1 MILEKE
7 IEKIINGESHDPFKV
22 LGIHPVNKDGKKII
36 VIRVYHPWAS
46 EAFIIKDGKSYKM
59 EKIKEGFFICEF
71 LEEKKVFPYK
81 VLIIPYHGEKFEY
94 DDPYRFLP
102 VISDYDKY
110 LFNEGNHKKIYE
122 KLGAHLIEHQ
132 GVKGCHFAV
141 WAPNAKRVSVVSD
154 FNAWDGRIHQMRVLG
169 SSGIWE
175 IFIPGVSGGEK
186 YKYEIK
192 IKEGYL
198 LIKSD
203 PFAFYTELRP
213 KTASIVYSLENFNW
227 EDEDYLKKRAN
238 ENPIKKPISIYEVHL
253 GSFKRVVEEGNRF
266 LSYKEAIECLIPY
279 VKEMGFTHIEFLP
292 LAEHSLDESWGYQV
306 TGYFS
311 LTSRYG
317 KPEDFMEFVNE
328 AHKEGI
334 GIILDWVPGHFPTD
348 GHGLSGFDGTALYE
362 HKDPRKGYHPDW
374 KTAIFNYGRN
384 EVSNFLLANAL
395 FWFDKYHIDGLRVD
409 AVASMLYL
417 DYSRKEGEW
426 IPNIYGGREN
436 LEAISFLR
444 KVNEFAHGNFPGIMM
459 IAEES
464 TAFPMVS
471 KPTYLGGLG
480 FTFKWNMGWMHDT
493 LRYFSKDPIYRK
505 YHHNDLT
512 FSLLYA
518 FSENFILP
526 LSHDEVVHGKGSLIS
541 RMPGDWWQKFANLRL
556 LYFYLFTHP
565 GKKLLFMGQ
574 EFGQFDEWNE
584 KKSIDWHLLAY
595 PTHRGIQKLIKD
607 LNSIYVKEKPLWEL
621 DNTYEGFEWICH
633 EDIENSVISY
643 LRKDS
648 EGNFL
653 VCVLNF
659 TPVVRENYRIGV
671 PKLCFYKEILNTD
684 SEIYFGSN
692 QGNLGGVKAENIPW
706 HLHPCSISLK
716 LPPLAGLLLKP
727 ENS

>member
-1 MILEKE
+1 MNIEKE

-22 LGIHPVNKDGKKII
+22 LGCHPINKDGKRAVI
-36 VIRVYHPWAS
+36 IRVYHPWAKD
-46 EAFIIKDGKSYKM
+46 AFIIKDNQKIKM
-59 EKIKEGFFICEF
+59 EKIKEGFFILEF
-71 LEEKKVFPYK
+71 LDEKKVFPYR
-81 VLIIPYHGEKFEY
+81 VFIIPYFGNPFEY

-102 VISDYDKY
+102 VISDYDKH

-122 KLGAHLIEHQ
+122 KLGSHLIEHQ
-132 GVKGCHFAV
+132 GAFGCHFAV
-141 WAPNAKRVSVVSD
+141 WAPNAKRVSVISD

-175 IFIPGVSGGEK
+175 IFIPNVCEGEK

-192 IKEGYL
+192 IKEGHL

-203 PFAFYTELRP
+203 PYGFYTEKRP
-213 KTASIVYSLENFNW
+213 KTASIVYSLDGFMW
-227 EDEDYLKKRAN
+227 EDDEYLKNRAN
-238 ENPIKKPISIYEVHL
+238 KNPIKEPISIYEVHL
-253 GSFKRVVEEGNRF
+253 GSFKRIVEEGNRF
-266 LSYKEAIECLIPY
+266 ITYMEGIKHLISY

-311 LTSRYG
+311 PTSRYG
-317 KPEDFMEFVNE
+317 TPKELMEFVNE
-328 AHKEGI
+328 AHKNGI

-362 HKDPRKGYHPDW
+362 HKDPKKGYHPDW
-374 KTAIFNYGRN
+374 KTSIFNFGRN
-384 EVSNFLLANAL
+384 EVRNFLISNAL
-395 FWFDKYHIDGLRVD
+395 YWFDKYHIDGLRVD

-436 LEAISFLR
+436 LEAIDFLK
-444 KVNEFAHGNFPGIMM
+444 KVNEIAHNDFPGIMM
-459 IAEES
+459 VAEES
-464 TAFPMVS
+464 TAYPMVS

-480 FTFKWNMGWMHDT
+480 FTFKWNMGWMNDT
-493 LRYFSKDPIYRK
+493 LRYFSKDPIFRK

-526 LSHDEVVHGKGSLIS
+526 LSHDEVVHGKGSLIG

-556 LYFYLFTHP
+556 LFLYLYTHP
-565 GKKLLFMGQ
+565 GKKLLFMGG
-574 EFGQFDEWNE
+574 EFGQFDEWSE
-584 KKSIDWHLLAY
+584 KKSIDWHLLEY
-595 PTHRGIQKLIKD
+595 PTHRGVQKLVKD
-607 LNSIYVKEKPLWEL
+607 LNNLYKNERSLWIN
-621 DNTYEGFEWICH
+621 DTSFDGFQWICH
-633 EDIENSVISY
+633 QDIENSVISY
-643 LRKDS
+643 LMKDDR
-648 EGNFL
+648 GNFL
-653 VCVLNF
+653 VIVLNF

-671 PKLCFYKEILNTD
+671 PALGFYKEIINTD

-692 QGNLGGVKAENIPW
+692 VGNAGGVWAENIPW
-706 HLHPCSISLK
+706 HFFPYSISIK
-716 LPPLAGLLLKP
+716 VPPLSGIIFKI
-727 ENS
+727 SQ

>member
-1 MILEKE
+1 MNIEKE

-22 LGIHPVNKDGKKII
+22 LGCHPVNKDGKRII
-36 VIRVYHPWAS
+36 IIRVYHPWAK
-46 EAFIIKDGKSYKM
+46 EAFIIKDNQKIKM
-59 EKIKEGFFICEF
+59 EKIKEGFFVLEF

-81 VLIIPYHGEKFEY
+81 VFIIPYFGSPFEY

-102 VISDYDKY
+102 VISDYDKH
-110 LFNEGNHKKIYE
+110 LFNEGNHKRIYE

-132 GVKGCHFAV
+132 GVKGCHFAL
-141 WAPNAKRVSVVSD
+141 WAPNAKRVSVISD

-175 IFIPGVSGGEK
+175 IFIPGVIEGDK

-192 IKEGYL
+192 IKEGHL

-203 PFAFYTELRP
+203 PYGFYTEKRP
-213 KTASIVYSLENFNW
+213 KTASIVYSLEGFKW
-227 EDEDYLKKRAN
+227 EDEDYLKERAN
-238 ENPIKKPISIYEVHL
+238 KNPIKEPISIYEVHL
-253 GSFKRVVEEGNRF
+253 GSFMRVLEENNRF
-266 LSYKEAIECLIPY
+266 ITYKEAIKYLISY

-311 LTSRYG
+311 PTSRYG
-317 KPEDFMEFVNE
+317 TPKEFMKFVNE
-328 AHKEGI
+328 AHKNGI

-348 GHGLSGFDGTALYE
+348 GHALSGFDGTALYE
-362 HKDPRKGYHPDW
+362 HKDPKKGYHPDW
-374 KTAIFNYGRN
+374 KTAIFNFGRN
-384 EVSNFLLANAL
+384 EVRNFLISNAL
-395 FWFDKYHIDGLRVD
+395 YWFEKFHIDGLRVD

-426 IPNIYGGREN
+426 IPNIYGGKEN
-436 LEAISFLR
+436 LEAIDFLK
-444 KVNEFAHGNFPGIMM
+444 KVNEIAHNEFPGIMM

-471 KPTYLGGLG
+471 KPTYIGGLG
-480 FTFKWNMGWMHDT
+480 FTFKWNMGWMNDT
-493 LRYFSKDPIYRK
+493 LRYFSKDPIFRK

-526 LSHDEVVHGKGSLIS
+526 LSHDEVVHSKGSLIG

-556 LYFYLFTHP
+556 LYLYFFTHP
-565 GKKLLFMGQ
+565 GKKLLFMGG

-584 KKSIDWHLLAY
+584 KKSIDWHLLDY
-595 PTHRGIQKLIKD
+595 PTHRGVQKLVKD
-607 LNSIYVKEKPLWEL
+607 LNNLYKNERPLWIN
-621 DNTYEGFEWICH
+621 DTSFEGFQWICH
-633 EDIENSVISY
+633 QDIENSVISY
-643 LRKDS
+643 LRKD
-648 EGNFL
+648 EKGNFL
-653 VCVLNF
+653 VVVLNF

-671 PKLCFYKEILNTD
+671 PALGFYKEIINTD

-692 QGNLGGVKAENIPW
+692 VGNSGGVWAENIPW
-706 HLHPCSISLK
+706 HLFPYSISIK
-716 LPPLAGLLLKP
+716 LPPLAGLILKP
-727 ENS
+727 SL